1 MLSRALYFVMVCLQ
15 LIVVCWVIILY
26 AAILAVL
33 PMVARSSIH
42 RLRFAEVVGRGD
54 TLMS

>member
-42 RLRFAEVVGRGD
+42 PLRFAEVVGRGD